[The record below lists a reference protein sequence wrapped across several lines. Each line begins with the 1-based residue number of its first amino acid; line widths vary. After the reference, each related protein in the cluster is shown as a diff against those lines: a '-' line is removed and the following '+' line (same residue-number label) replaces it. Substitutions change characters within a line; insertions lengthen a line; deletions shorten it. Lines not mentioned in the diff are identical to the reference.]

1 MKVRFLRRAYDDI
14 DRLHAFLQPKNSD
27 AARRA
32 VQLIFDSALSLRGA
46 PNKGRPLRAQFR
58 ELIVPFGKGA
68 YVIRY
73 RVYEDAQII
82 RVVRIWHSRER
93 R

>member
-1 MKVRFLRRAYDDI
+1 VKIRFLQRAYDDI
-14 DRLHAFLQPKNSD
+14 DRLHAFLHPKNAD
-27 AARRA
+27 AADRA
-32 VQLIFDSALSLRGA
+32 VELIYGSALALRNA
-46 PNKGRPLRAQFR
+46 PNKGRPMRAKLR

-73 RVYEDAQII
+73 RVYDEEQKIT
-82 RVVRIWHSRER
+82 VVRIWHSRER

>member
-1 MKVRFLRRAYDDI
+1 MKVRFLGQAYDDL
-14 DRLHAFLQPKNSD
+14 DRLHAFLHPRNAE

-32 VQLIFDSALSLRGA
+32 IELIYDSALSLRGT
-46 PNKGRPLRAQFR
+46 PNKGRPLRAQLR

-73 RVYEDAQII
+73 RVYEEEQII